1 MKRWLSVLLTLCLCV
16 GLMLPAA
23 AADTE
28 DVTVPTDYWT
38 DEGNYKEPSINAETR
53 TVSITSAAELA
64 WVAYRCMHGTTFAEY
79 TILLENDIDLSGH
92 LWMPIGGRD
101 QDGNG
106 GYNTTAFAGVFD
118 GQGHSITG
126 LTIYDTSTDL
136 SRYHALFGSISSATI
151 QNLLVVGANIT
162 AHVCCGILVGNVSSD
177 SATLLNCGVTG
188 TVNAQF
194 SNNVGVLIGNGIC
207 NVYNCFANSRV
218 TFEGREL
225 LAPVFGRLGR
235 NNTDKI
241 VNCWWSADTLSQEA
255 DNAFKNC
262 YTIPANNTV
271 DYAEK
276 LNDVMIEG
284 AAKWV
289 MGEDGYPTLDF
300 NNRVQNWIDVAEPVT
315 PVDGV
320 YYIDKPEQLAYIAKI
335 VNEGNTLE
343 GQTVLLRNDL
353 DLSGK
358 SWVPIGF
365 WTNYNNQTNF
375 FGELNGNHKT
385 ISGLTI
391 PFNSAAYKNGLTGL
405 LGFGTY
411 KSYIHDLTLNGN
423 VFSIGTSCG
432 LLGGEL
438 YGKVERCI
446 VSGTIQNISTAGDAA
461 VGGIAGRI
469 TLATQ
474 CSADVT
480 IVSKGCSGA
489 IAAFG
494 APIRNYEDNFFVDPK
509 ITECYSSGSITGSTA
524 AGILGTSADS
534 GIIIQNCYS
543 KASLTAVKSTGY
555 QETAAGIIGT
565 MPSYHSEV
573 QNCYFVGSM
582 DGIAS
587 NRMGLI
593 AGYYNLR
600 DGDTIPIKSC
610 YWSKECNMTI
620 DGLPASKRGVGTDVS
635 EDPTTGLT
643 LTEMRTKASYA
654 GWDFDTIWAIG
665 TNKNGGLPYLRWQ
678 DDVPTVIEPT
688 SLTLSAETV
697 TLAAGRST
705 TLTAVFSPIG
715 AGGKPTWSSDAPDVA
730 SVTAGGQVA
739 AHRAGTAII
748 TASYGSLQASC
759 SVTVTERSSDE
770 YTIREITLKD
780 ASGKAVT
787 GIPSDSFWA
796 YVSVTKGAN
805 AKDATVLL
813 ASYDRNGQYL
823 GLTALEADVPCGTT
837 YRLGAWFANAD
848 RRVAKVKAFVVDG
861 VGTMRPLAAAAE
873 IS

>member
-1 MKRWLSVLLTLCLCV
+1 MKRWLSLLLTLCLCV

-38 DEGNYKEPSINAETR
+38 DEGNYKIPSIDSKTK

-64 WVAYRCMHGTTFAEY
+64 WVAWKCMQGTTFAEY

-92 LWMPIGGRD
+92 NWTSIGGVDAERKRVTPEKPFS
-101 QDGNG
+101 GI
-106 GYNTTAFAGVFD
+106 FD
-118 GQGHSITG
+118 GQGHKING
-126 LTIYDTSTDL
+126 LQFYKLES
-136 SRYHALFGSISSATI
+136 YENFYGLFGNVIGGTI
-151 QNLLVVGANIT
+151 QNLSLDGYVKAYDMVSM
-162 AHVCCGILVGNVSSD
+162 LVGYLSGYI
-177 SATLLNCGVTG
+177 LNCDVQG
-188 TVNAQF
+188 TIDVIYADDINALVFTFWDGAIFNSFVNCSFLYDGRTCQGNLF
-194 SNNVGVLIGNGIC
+194 SSIH
-207 NVYNCFANSRV
+207 YS
-218 TFEGREL
+218 TS
-225 LAPVFGRLGR
+225 
-235 NNTDKI
+235 I
-241 VNCWWSADTLSQEA
+241 VNCCW
-255 DNAFKNC
+255 NAETILQSNKNNFENC
-262 YTIPANNTV
+262 YAIPANNTV

-300 NNRVQNWIDVAEPVT
+300 NNRVQNWGDVAEPVT
-315 PVDGV
+315 PVNGV
-320 YYIDKPEQLAYIAKI
+320 YYIDRPEQLAYIAKI

-358 SWVPIGF
+358 SWTPIGR
-365 WTNYNNQTNF
+365 YNAPF
-375 FGELNGNHKT
+375 SGELNGNGHSVT
-385 ISGLTI
+385 GLTI
-391 PFNSAAYKNGLTGL
+391 SYNSLGYLEGYAGLVGYAGHTAYLHHLNVDGNILSDKFN
-405 LGFGTY
+405 
-411 KSYIHDLTLNGN
+411 
-423 VFSIGTSCG
+423 CG
-432 LLGGEL
+432 LLLGGSRS
-438 YGKVERCI
+438 GSRIKRCI
-446 VSGTIQNISTAGDAA
+446 VTGSVTAEASIGGVAGTAYQISQCEARNVVLTTNPNNGGAGGICYNLNYYDFSDTYVSECVSSGTIISYCNM
-461 VGGIAGRI
+461 GGIVGAASFSKHIENCFSSMVLTGKSKI
-469 TLATQ
+469 GGIVYGAEN
-474 CSADVT
+474 SAV
-480 IVSKGCSGA
+480 VE
-489 IAAFG
+489 
-494 APIRNYEDNFFVDPK
+494 N
-509 ITECYSSGSITGSTA
+509 CYYTGSITSTE
-524 AGILGTSADS
+524 G
-534 GIIIQNCYS
+534 
-543 KASLTAVKSTGY
+543 KAS
-555 QETAAGIIGT
+555 
-565 MPSYHSEV
+565 
-573 QNCYFVGSM
+573 
-582 DGIAS
+582 
-587 NRMGLI
+587 GLI
-593 AGYYNLR
+593 AGGSNL
-600 DGDTIPIKSC
+600 TITNC
-610 YWSKECNMTI
+610 YWSNECEMTV
-620 DGLPASKRGVGTDVS
+620 DGLPASKRGVSTDVS

-654 GWDFDTIWAIG
+654 GWDFDTIWAID

-873 IS
+873 TS

>member
-1 MKRWLSVLLTLCLCV
+1 MKRWLSLLLTLCLCV
-16 GLMLPAA
+16 GLMLPAT

-38 DEGNYKEPSINAETR
+38 DEGNYKMPSIDAETR

-64 WVAYRCMHGTTFAEY
+64 WVAWKCMQGTTFAEY

-92 LWMPIGGRD
+92 NWTSIGGVDAERKRVTPEKPFS
-101 QDGNG
+101 GI
-106 GYNTTAFAGVFD
+106 FD
-118 GQGHSITG
+118 GQGHIING
-126 LTIYDTSTDL
+126 LQFYKLES
-136 SRYHALFGSISSATI
+136 YENFYGLFGNVIGGTI
-151 QNLLVVGANIT
+151 QNLSLDGYVKAYDMVSM
-162 AHVCCGILVGNVSSD
+162 LVGYLSGYI
-177 SATLLNCGVTG
+177 LNCDVQG
-188 TVNAQF
+188 TIDVIYADDINALVFTFWDGAIFNSFVNCSFLYDGRTCQGNLF
-194 SNNVGVLIGNGIC
+194 SSIH
-207 NVYNCFANSRV
+207 YS
-218 TFEGREL
+218 TS
-225 LAPVFGRLGR
+225 
-235 NNTDKI
+235 I
-241 VNCWWSADTLSQEA
+241 VNCCW
-255 DNAFKNC
+255 NAETILQSNKNNFENC
-262 YTIPANNTV
+262 YAIPANNTV

-276 LNDVMIEG
+276 LNDVMVEG

-289 MGEDGYPTLDF
+289 MGSDGYPRLDF
-300 NNRVQNWIDVAEPVT
+300 NDRVQNWGDVAEPVT
-315 PVDGV
+315 PVNGV
-320 YYIDKPEQLAYIAKI
+320 YYIDRPEQLAYIAKI

-358 SWVPIGF
+358 SWTPIGRYQIPF
-365 WTNYNNQTNF
+365 S
-375 FGELNGNHKT
+375 GELNGNGH
-385 ISGLTI
+385 SV
-391 PFNSAAYKNGLTGL
+391 TGL
-405 LGFGTY
+405 AISYNSLGYLEGYAGLVGFAGKTAY
-411 KSYIHDLTLNGN
+411 LHFLNING
-423 VFSIGTSCG
+423 SILSSRDSCG
-432 LLGGEL
+432 LLLGGSWS
-438 YGKVERCI
+438 GSQIERCT
-446 VSGTIQNISTAGDAA
+446 VSGSVTARSNI
-461 VGGIAGRI
+461 GGIASVGFRI
-469 TLATQ
+469 SQ
-474 CSADVT
+474 CEAKDVILTTSPDNGSAGGICGYLDYYYFDET
-480 IVSKGCSGA
+480 TG
-489 IAAFG
+489 
-494 APIRNYEDNFFVDPK
+494 EQ
-509 ITECYSSGSITGSTA
+509 ITPYISECVSSGSITGYSIG
-524 AGILGTSADS
+524 GILNSVSSFGAS
-534 GIIIQNCYS
+534 IQNCTS
-543 KASLTAVKSTGY
+543 SMVLTGTSSIGGIAACTVDSAS
-555 QETAAGIIGT
+555 I
-565 MPSYHSEV
+565 M
-573 QNCYFVGSM
+573 NCYFTDSIISDESKKSGLVAGQGSY
-582 DGIAS
+582 GSTPTIS
-587 NRMGLI
+587 N
-593 AGYYNLR
+593 
-600 DGDTIPIKSC
+600 C

-620 DGLPASKRGVGTDVS
+620 DGLPDVKRGVGTDVS

-654 GWDFDTIWAIG
+654 GWDFDTIWAID

>member
-1 MKRWLSVLLTLCLCV
+1 MKRWLSVLLALCLCV

-38 DEGNYKEPSINAETR
+38 DEGNYKMPSINAETR

-64 WVAYRCMHGTTFAEY
+64 WVAWKCIQGTTFAEY

-106 GYNTTAFAGVFD
+106 SDFTNPFSGVFD
-118 GQGHSITG
+118 GVGHKISG
-126 LTIYDTSTDL
+126 LVYYDDASHTFGKYSG
-136 SRYHALFGSISSATI
+136 LFGVVMDGSIKNLTVEGSVSANGYAAILAGSLDGNCTI
-151 QNLLVVGANIT
+151 
-162 AHVCCGILVGNVSSD
+162 
-177 SATLLNCGVTG
+177 LNCSVYG
-188 TVNAQF
+188 TIN
-194 SNNVGVLIGNGIC
+194 SNTTSSLGALAARPSGMI
-207 NVYNCFANSRV
+207 YHCFADCTYIGKNGQ
-218 TFEGREL
+218 TL
-225 LAPVFGRLGR
+225 
-235 NNTDKI
+235 KI
-241 VNCWWSADTLSQEA
+241 PMLPSYSKAVNCCW
-255 DNAFKNC
+255 NAENIEQPIGGNFVNC
-262 YTIPANNTV
+262 YAIPANNTV

-289 MGEDGYPTLDF
+289 MGSDGYPRLDF
-300 NNRVQNWIDVAEPVT
+300 NNRVQNWGDVAEPVA

-358 SWVPIGF
+358 SWTPIGR
-365 WTNYNNQTNF
+365 YNAPF
-375 FGELNGNHKT
+375 SGELNGNGHSVT
-385 ISGLTI
+385 GLTI
-391 PFNSAAYKNGLTGL
+391 SYNSLGYLEGYAGLVGYAGHTAYLHHLNVDGNILSDKFN
-405 LGFGTY
+405 
-411 KSYIHDLTLNGN
+411 
-423 VFSIGTSCG
+423 CG
-432 LLGGEL
+432 LLLGGSWS
-438 YGKVERCI
+438 GSRIKRCI
-446 VSGTIQNISTAGDAA
+446 VTGSVTAEASIGGVAGTAYQISQCEARNVVLTTNPNNGGAGGICYNLNYYDFSDTYVSECVSSGTIISYCNM
-461 VGGIAGRI
+461 GGIVGAASFSKQIENCFSSMVLTGKSKI
-469 TLATQ
+469 GGIVYGAEN
-474 CSADVT
+474 SAV
-480 IVSKGCSGA
+480 VE
-489 IAAFG
+489 
-494 APIRNYEDNFFVDPK
+494 N
-509 ITECYSSGSITGSTA
+509 CYYTGSITSTE
-524 AGILGTSADS
+524 G
-534 GIIIQNCYS
+534 
-543 KASLTAVKSTGY
+543 KAS
-555 QETAAGIIGT
+555 
-565 MPSYHSEV
+565 
-573 QNCYFVGSM
+573 
-582 DGIAS
+582 
-587 NRMGLI
+587 GLI
-593 AGYYNLR
+593 AGGSHL
-600 DGDTIPIKSC
+600 TITNC

-654 GWDFDTIWAIG
+654 GWDFDTIWAID

-730 SVTAGGQVA
+730 SVTADGQVA

-796 YVSVTKGAN
+796 CVSVTKGAN

>member
-1 MKRWLSVLLTLCLCV
+1 MQ
-16 GLMLPAA
+16 
-23 AADTE
+23 
-28 DVTVPTDYWT
+28 
-38 DEGNYKEPSINAETR
+38 
-53 TVSITSAAELA
+53 
-64 WVAYRCMHGTTFAEY
+64 GTTFAEY

-92 LWMPIGGRD
+92 NWTSIGGVDAERKRVTPEKPFS
-101 QDGNG
+101 GI
-106 GYNTTAFAGVFD
+106 FD
-118 GQGHSITG
+118 GQGHKING
-126 LTIYDTSTDL
+126 LQFYKLES
-136 SRYHALFGSISSATI
+136 YENFYGLFGNVIGGTI
-151 QNLLVVGANIT
+151 QNLSLDGYVKAYDMVSM
-162 AHVCCGILVGNVSSD
+162 LVGYLSGYI
-177 SATLLNCGVTG
+177 LNCDVQG
-188 TVNAQF
+188 TIDVIYADDINALVFTFWDGAIFNSFVNCSFLYDGRTCQGNLF
-194 SNNVGVLIGNGIC
+194 SSIH
-207 NVYNCFANSRV
+207 YS
-218 TFEGREL
+218 TS
-225 LAPVFGRLGR
+225 
-235 NNTDKI
+235 I
-241 VNCWWSADTLSQEA
+241 VNCCW
-255 DNAFKNC
+255 NAETILQSNKNNFENC
-262 YTIPANNTV
+262 YAIPANNTV

-300 NNRVQNWIDVAEPVT
+300 NDRVQNWVEVAEAVT

-358 SWVPIGF
+358 SWTPIGRYQIPF
-365 WTNYNNQTNF
+365 S
-375 FGELNGNHKT
+375 GELNGNGHSVT
-385 ISGLTI
+385 GLTI
-391 PFNSAAYKNGLTGL
+391 SYNSLGYLEGYAGLVGYAGHTAYLHHLNVDGNILSDKFN
-405 LGFGTY
+405 
-411 KSYIHDLTLNGN
+411 
-423 VFSIGTSCG
+423 CG
-432 LLGGEL
+432 LLLGGSRS
-438 YGKVERCI
+438 GSRIKRCI
-446 VSGTIQNISTAGDAA
+446 VTGSVTAEASIGGVAGTAYQISQCEARNVVLTTNPNNGGAGGICYNLNYYDFSDTYVSECVSSGTIISYCNM
-461 VGGIAGRI
+461 GGIVGAASFSKHIENCFSSMVLTGKSKI
-469 TLATQ
+469 GGIVYGAEN
-474 CSADVT
+474 SAV
-480 IVSKGCSGA
+480 VE
-489 IAAFG
+489 
-494 APIRNYEDNFFVDPK
+494 N
-509 ITECYSSGSITGSTA
+509 CYYTGSITSTE
-524 AGILGTSADS
+524 G
-534 GIIIQNCYS
+534 
-543 KASLTAVKSTGY
+543 KAS
-555 QETAAGIIGT
+555 
-565 MPSYHSEV
+565 
-573 QNCYFVGSM
+573 
-582 DGIAS
+582 
-587 NRMGLI
+587 GLI
-593 AGYYNLR
+593 AGGSNL
-600 DGDTIPIKSC
+600 TITNC
-610 YWSKECNMTI
+610 YWSNECEMNV
-620 DGLPASKRGVGTDVS
+620 DGLPASKRGVGTDIS

-643 LTEMRTKASYA
+643 LTEMRTKTSYA
-654 GWDFDTIWAIG
+654 GWDFDTIWAID

>member
-1 MKRWLSVLLTLCLCV
+1 
-16 GLMLPAA
+16 
-23 AADTE
+23 
-28 DVTVPTDYWT
+28 
-38 DEGNYKEPSINAETR
+38 
-53 TVSITSAAELA
+53 
-64 WVAYRCMHGTTFAEY
+64 
-79 TILLENDIDLSGH
+79 
-92 LWMPIGGRD
+92 
-101 QDGNG
+101 
-106 GYNTTAFAGVFD
+106 
-118 GQGHSITG
+118 
-126 LTIYDTSTDL
+126 
-136 SRYHALFGSISSATI
+136 
-151 QNLLVVGANIT
+151 
-162 AHVCCGILVGNVSSD
+162 
-177 SATLLNCGVTG
+177 
-188 TVNAQF
+188 
-194 SNNVGVLIGNGIC
+194 
-207 NVYNCFANSRV
+207 
-218 TFEGREL
+218 
-225 LAPVFGRLGR
+225 
-235 NNTDKI
+235 
-241 VNCWWSADTLSQEA
+241 
-255 DNAFKNC
+255 
-262 YTIPANNTV
+262 
-271 DYAEK
+271 
-276 LNDVMIEG
+276 
-284 AAKWV
+284 
-289 MGEDGYPTLDF
+289 MGEDGYPSLDF
-300 NNRVQNWIDVAEPVT
+300 NDRVQNWINVAEPVA

-343 GQTVLLRNDL
+343 GKTVLLRNDL

-391 PFNSAAYKNGLTGL
+391 PFNSAAYKNRLTGL

-446 VSGTIQNISTAGDAA
+446 VSGTIQNISTAGGAA

-494 APIRNYEDNFFVDPK
+494 APIRDYDTHLFVDPK
-509 ITECYSSGSITGSTA
+509 ITECYSSGSVTGSTV
-524 AGILGTSADS
+524 AGILGNYADS

-543 KASLTAVKSTGY
+543 KASLTAAKNTGY
-555 QETAAGIIGT
+555 QEATAGIIGT

-610 YWSKECNMTI
+610 YWSNECGMTI
-620 DGLPASKRGVGTDVS
+620 DGLPDVKRGVGTDVS

-654 GWDFDTIWAIG
+654 GWDFDTIWAID
-665 TNKNGGLPYLRWQ
+665 TNRNGGLPYLRWQ

-730 SVTAGGQVA
+730 SITADGQVA

>member
-101 QDGNG
+101 KDGNG
-106 GYNTTAFAGVFD
+106 GNQATAFSGTFD
-118 GQGHSITG
+118 GQGHR
-126 LTIYDTSTDL
+126 IYGMVCSDTDNMFKNYT
-136 SRYHALFGSISSATI
+136 ALFGVLLDSKIR
-151 QNLLVVGANIT
+151 NLSVDGNVTAYAN
-162 AHVCCGILVGNVSSD
+162 ASILVGSLGTYGTSSVVLNCNVS
-177 SATLLNCGVTG
+177 G
-188 TVNAQF
+188 TINAF
-194 SNNVGVLIGNGIC
+194 VKNSVGALIGSAYCGTI
-207 NVYNCFANSRV
+207 YNCSTNCIIRTNNSQYRGALLGGFNSTLV
-218 TFEGREL
+218 TVINCCWNAETIEQPIGDNF
-225 LAPVFGRLGR
+225 
-235 NNTDKI
+235 
-241 VNCWWSADTLSQEA
+241 VNCYA
-255 DNAFKNC
+255 
-262 YTIPANNTV
+262 IPANNTV
-271 DYAEK
+271 NYADK
-276 LNDVMIEG
+276 LNEVMIEG

-289 MGEDGYPTLDF
+289 MGSDGYPILDF
-300 NNRVQNWIDVAEPVT
+300 NNRVQNWGDVAEPVT

-365 WTNYNNQTNF
+365 WTDHNNQTNF

-391 PFNSAAYKNGLTGL
+391 PLNSAAYRNGYAGLFGYTTLASSVHDLTLQGSVQSVGTDCGLLAGGAFGEVTRCTVSGEVNGLTG
-405 LGFGTY
+405 
-411 KSYIHDLTLNGN
+411 I
-423 VFSIGTSCG
+423 
-432 LLGGEL
+432 
-438 YGKVERCI
+438 
-446 VSGTIQNISTAGDAA
+446 
-461 VGGIAGRI
+461 GGIAGTGCRI
-469 TLATQ
+469 SQ
-474 CSADVT
+474 CAAKDVT
-480 IVSKGCSGA
+480 LTATNGSAGGILGATMEIWQWNNPGSDIQPSISQCYTSGTITATSYAGGIIGVASHAYPEISDCVSSVVLTHSPKAAYANA
-489 IAAFG
+489 IGGIAGSFTSYG
-494 APIRNYEDNFFVDPK
+494 TMKN
-509 ITECYSSGSITGSTA
+509 CYFIGSITAQASNY
-524 AGILGTSADS
+524 AGLILG
-534 GIIIQNCYS
+534 YS
-543 KASLTAVKSTGY
+543 NVSSDKSLSVT
-555 QETAAGIIGT
+555 
-565 MPSYHSEV
+565 
-573 QNCYFVGSM
+573 
-582 DGIAS
+582 
-587 NRMGLI
+587 
-593 AGYYNLR
+593 
-600 DGDTIPIKSC
+600 SC
-610 YWSKECNMTI
+610 YWSDECNMTI
-620 DGLPASKRGVGTDVS
+620 DGLPDVKRGVGTDVS

-654 GWDFDTIWAIG
+654 GWDFDTIWAID